1 MASENPEEG
10 DILRAAFEAVRMT
23 HVEHTL
29 ETFKQDPSNIGRQ
42 SACGQALEDLQAIHG
57 RAGRYD
63 NSTQP

>member
-29 ETFKQDPSNIGRQ
+29 ETFKQ
-42 SACGQALEDLQAIHG
+42 ALFNVNYFCRRIASQ
-57 RAGRYD
+57 
-63 NSTQP
+63 